1 MEHIGH
7 PIMSDFIYADRVNCM
22 ATQHFCPRV
31 FLHHFQISI
40 PKPCGNWKEYKTHAV
55 DLPKQLKHVLDNVR
69 DTILQNSNE
78 LNKMIKIKLMKK
90 RFWKLFQ
97 VLTADEASNKLLAEH
112 IEQNKDKLREMFD
125 HQESDARQSRR
136 NMEADFRQSKRR
148 RYDDY

>member
-1 MEHIGH
+1 
-7 PIMSDFIYADRVNCM
+7 
-22 ATQHFCPRV
+22 
-31 FLHHFQISI
+31 
-40 PKPCGNWKEYKTHAV
+40 
-55 DLPKQLKHVLDNVR
+55 
-69 DTILQNSNE
+69 
-78 LNKMIKIKLMKK
+78 MIKIKLMKK
-90 RFWKLFQ
+90 HFWKLFQ